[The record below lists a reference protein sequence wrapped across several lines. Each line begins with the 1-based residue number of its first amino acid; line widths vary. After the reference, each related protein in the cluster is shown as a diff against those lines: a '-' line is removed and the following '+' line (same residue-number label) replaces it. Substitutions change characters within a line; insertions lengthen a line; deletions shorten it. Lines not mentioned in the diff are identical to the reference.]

1 MMGRFLGQFGLSLA
15 VAPIMP
21 TDFFPVNFYQMLKRQ
36 TRKSLNEFYDRTYA
50 VEPVKPSRKLDSSQK
65 TLCNPSNSLQ
75 I

>member
-36 TRKSLNEFYDRTYA
+36 TRKSLNEFKAIWRIDNKSALCHNIAYIGVRN
-50 VEPVKPSRKLDSSQK
+50 K
-65 TLCNPSNSLQ
+65 TQSLAS
-75 I
+75 

>member
-36 TRKSLNEFYDRTYA
+36 TRKSLNEFLNIERQFA
-50 VEPVKPSRKLDSSQK
+50 ASSR
-65 TLCNPSNSLQ
+65 P
-75 I
+75 

>member
-36 TRKSLNEFYDRTYA
+36 TRKSLNEFTNNPFLFESLPGVVQRLQ
-50 VEPVKPSRKLDSSQK
+50 PSDH
-65 TLCNPSNSLQ
+65 
-75 I
+75 